1 MRLLISTLVGLAALA
16 AAGAGSAGP
25 AAVETRACTPRE
37 ISVNIQILGDR
48 SWGWRLGRYTAIPA
62 RTTAIAVWS
71 NGGPAATAGVAA
83 YAWVTRTRSVFSST
97 LCSSGRAFR
106 SPTGTLSAPVR
117 VQDRWFFGRKFTC
130 VNTGRIAVEIRDVS
144 GGKRI
149 TVRVQRTGKLLAV
162 GEVKAGGGWL
172 RGSTSCRD
180 SDR

>member
-1 MRLLISTLVGLAALA
+1 MRLLVSTLVGTAALA

-48 SWGWRLGRYTAIPA
+48 SWGWRLGGYTAIPA
-62 RTTAIAVWS
+62 KTTTIAVWS
-71 NGGPAATAGVAA
+71 NGGPAATDGVAA
-83 YAWVTRTRSVFSST
+83 YAWVTRSRSVFSAF
-97 LCSSGRAFR
+97 CASGRAFR
-106 SPTGTLSAPVR
+106 SPTGRLSAPVR

-130 VNTGRIAVEIRDVS
+130 VDTGRIAVEVRDIA

-149 TVRVQRTGKLLAV
+149 TVRVQRSGKLLAV